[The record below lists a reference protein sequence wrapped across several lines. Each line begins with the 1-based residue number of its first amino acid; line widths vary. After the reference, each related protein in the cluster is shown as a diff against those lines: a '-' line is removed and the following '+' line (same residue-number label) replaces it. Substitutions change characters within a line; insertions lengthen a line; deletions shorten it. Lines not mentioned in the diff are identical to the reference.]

1 MLQHASWLL
10 LALNLFHVK
19 EIHIFTLQTC
29 CQPIIQFVLIG
40 RSPSSFGH
48 LPRQSYSPKIVRAGG
63 PLRVAVEKKR
73 HIFDL
78 FFFLLKIHP
87 ITSRAQKENDNAS
100 TTVCTVSS
108 TTVLTL
114 VPLDDTHTHMCTH
127 PRRHTVF
134 PLVFAS
140 QHFQN
145 LWFPFFSLESAVYI
159 FKVIKKV
166 IKRLFWCLRN

>member
-1 MLQHASWLL
+1 MRTLQHASWLL

-19 EIHIFTLQTC
+19 EIHSFTLQTC

-114 VPLDDTHTHMCTH
+114 VPLDDTHTHMCTQTH
-127 PRRHTVF
+127 S
-134 PLVFAS
+134 LS
-140 QHFQN
+140 
-145 LWFPFFSLESAVYI
+145 FSFCLTAFSESLI
-159 FKVIKKV
+159 S
-166 IKRLFWCLRN
+166 LFLFGLCSPYF

>member
-63 PLRVAVEKKR
+63 PLRVAVGKKR

-78 FFFLLKIHP
+78 FFFFAEDSPNNKQSPEGEWQCKHYSLH
-87 ITSRAQKENDNAS
+87 
-100 TTVCTVSS
+100 SS
-108 TTVLTL
+108 VLNNCADIGAFRWYTYTY
-114 VPLDDTHTHMCTH
+114 VHTPTQTHS
-127 PRRHTVF
+127 
-134 PLVFAS
+134 LS
-140 QHFQN
+140 
-145 LWFPFFSLESAVYI
+145 FSFCLTAFSESLI
-159 FKVIKKV
+159 S
-166 IKRLFWCLRN
+166 LFLFGLCSLYF